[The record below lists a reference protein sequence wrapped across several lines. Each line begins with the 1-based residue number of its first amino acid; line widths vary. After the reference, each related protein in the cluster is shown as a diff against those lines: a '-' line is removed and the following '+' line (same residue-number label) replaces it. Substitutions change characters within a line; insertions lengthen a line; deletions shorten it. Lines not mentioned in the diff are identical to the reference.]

1 MPEKPDFFAHLS
13 DRHEN
18 PWGKR
23 AKPELRLL
31 EGEDVGESLKP
42 DSVVD
47 NIEIAHGAANSEDKL
62 HNLERT
68 AEALGCDKRQEIDEV
83 REEIYGL
90 ASKQDKTA
98 KLVEAVIAEQ
108 MLEASAAV
116 ISKEDVYRR
125 DGFKSVS
132 LIQPDRIAHND
143 QPQMQMEKYRQK
155 YPDFYQA
162 AKELS
167 GDYPEYQAANNE
179 GVSQFYEK
187 MTGVSA
193 SEMRSVTSLAEHK
206 IKKFVENLNDVP
218 LEYGKKSVLKDKC
231 NAIHLEFNNLCE
243 TPFFLTINPNIVL
256 PGVMAHN
263 GAEPYA
269 EYYFDGAPES
279 AIDAKEYVAQ
289 MKRIITAVLG
299 LAEQL
304 KTSPNKD
311 EAGEV
316 PDNREIQSLPVSRPN
331 MPNEAPTPS
340 IGRPRRPKRNKT
352 KPPLKPNKPR
362 SFLSRL
368 FG

>member
-1 MPEKPDFFAHLS
+1 MQC
-13 DRHEN
+13 
-18 PWGKR
+18 
-23 AKPELRLL
+23 
-31 EGEDVGESLKP
+31 
-42 DSVVD
+42 
-47 NIEIAHGAANSEDKL
+47 NS
-62 HNLERT
+62 
-68 AEALGCDKRQEIDEV
+68 
-83 REEIYGL
+83 
-90 ASKQDKTA
+90 
-98 KLVEAVIAEQ
+98 
-108 MLEASAAV
+108 
-116 ISKEDVYRR
+116 
-125 DGFKSVS
+125 
-132 LIQPDRIAHND
+132 
-143 QPQMQMEKYRQK
+143 
-155 YPDFYQA
+155 
-162 AKELS
+162 
-167 GDYPEYQAANNE
+167 
-179 GVSQFYEK
+179 
-187 MTGVSA
+187 
-193 SEMRSVTSLAEHK
+193 
-206 IKKFVENLNDVP
+206 
-218 LEYGKKSVLKDKC
+218 
-231 NAIHLEFNNLCE
+231 LEFNNLCE

-368 FG
+368 IG